1 VTKFRDR
8 QLLSIRLRRF
18 WTTRSTDLE
27 KERKYQ
33 IVDAPDCGTLPNRN
47 RSRRAPLITD
57 FGVNYYDSQT
67 AERSSV
73 AQAQGSEVY

>member
-18 WTTRSTDLE
+18 WATPSAELD
-27 KERKYQ
+27 KERKYR
-33 IVDAPDCGTLPNRN
+33 IVDAPDCGTLSNRN

-57 FGVNYYDSQT
+57 FGVNYHDGQT